1 MIMDIV
7 FETLVFLFITA
18 LAIFASGALITVTLL
33 FLEWITNQRNRE

>member
-7 FETLVFLFITA
+7 FETLVFITA

-33 FLEWITNQRNRE
+33 FLEWITKQRNRE

>member
-7 FETLVFLFITA
+7 FETLLFLFITA

-33 FLEWITNQRNRE
+33 FLEWITNQRNKQ